1 MIDLATEQL
10 VPLQEVPRLLPP
22 RPSGKRVHVSAVYRW
37 AQRGVGGLR
46 LEAVRVGGTT
56 YTSREALQR
65 FARTPRDDVPPPGPP
80 DPGRERQI
88 QDAARRVQGLLTSPR
103 SAGRLRDSTSPVLD
117 RGGHTAAG

>member
-37 AQRGVGGLR
+37 AQRGVGGTR

-65 FARTPRDDVPPPGPP
+65 FARTPPDGVPPPHTP
-80 DPGRERQI
+80 DPGRQRQI

-103 SAGRLRDSTSPVLD
+103 SPGRFRGSPPAALD
-117 RGGHTAAG
+117 GGGDTAHG